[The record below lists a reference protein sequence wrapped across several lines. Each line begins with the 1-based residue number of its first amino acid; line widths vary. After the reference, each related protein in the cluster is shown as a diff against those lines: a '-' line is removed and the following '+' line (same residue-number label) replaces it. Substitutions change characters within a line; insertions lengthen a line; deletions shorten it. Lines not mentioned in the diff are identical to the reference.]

1 MSRTLEESFRQRDK
15 ISQRSRTSNYNTEKS
30 FRIPQNRFRMSKKDA
45 ATVIQKWVKRWILRK
60 AFLMYIKRNSQTKR
74 KTLFRATVR
83 GETLKVLTCSV
94 KMTRNGRITGLTFI
108 ITGNQRLEI
117 DLNKYC
123 VDDD

>member
-1 MSRTLEESFRQRDK
+1 M
-15 ISQRSRTSNYNTEKS
+15 
-30 FRIPQNRFRMSKKDA
+30 
-45 ATVIQKWVKRWILRK
+45 
-60 AFLMYIKRNSQTKR
+60 
-74 KTLFRATVR
+74 R

-123 VDDD
+123 VDDDQLKEKVLHIIREALATDDLYGAIRASF